1 MIISHKHK
9 FIFLKTNKTAG
20 TSIEIALSQF
30 CGDQDIITPIAP
42 EDEEIRKKAGYRG
55 PQNYLAPISDYS
67 FGDFKKLLFSG
78 ERKERYYNHISAKE
92 AKGFI
97 GKRVWNEYFKF
108 CFERNPWDRLLSLY
122 YWRCKSE
129 PRPSISEFLDSE
141 VPSVLTKMG
150 FGVYAIDG
158 EVAVDKVCKYENI
171 ADELEAVRT
180 QLNLPE
186 KLELPRAKSQFR
198 KDKRSYDQ
206 VLNEEQKEKIAR
218 LFSKEIELWGYG
230 F

>member
-20 TSIEIALSQF
+20 TSIEIALSRF
-30 CGDQDIITPIAP
+30 CGKKDIITPIAS
-42 EDEEIRKKAGYRG
+42 EDEKIRKKSGYRG
-55 PQNYLAPISDYS
+55 SQNYLAPISGYS
-67 FGDFKKLLFSG
+67 LGDFKKLIFSG
-78 ERKERYYNHISAKE
+78 ERKERFYNHISAKE
-92 AKGFI
+92 VKGFI
-97 GKRVWNEYFKF
+97 GERVWNEYFKF

-122 YWRCKSE
+122 YWRCNSE

-141 VPSVLTKMG
+141 VPSMLTKMG

-158 EVAVDKVCKYENI
+158 EIAVDKVCKYENI

-180 QLNLPE
+180 RLNLPE
-186 KLELPRAKSQFR
+186 KLELPRAKSRFR